1 MCINEWFRNRAVLG
15 KCYAASAIHV
25 KMSLLVKSN
34 FVPVS
39 VYFMGGIFDAAHC
52 SRTNR
57 HFPVL
62 LPAPGFAL
70 QVVLGAVWVCVC
82 VCVCVRACVPA
93 CVPARVPAR
102 VLACLPANRVS
113 SDVAVMCQCFLGLAY
128 PP

>member
-1 MCINEWFRNRAVLG
+1 MCINEWLRNRAVLG

-25 KMSLLVKSN
+25 KICLLVKSN

-70 QVVLGAVWVCVC
+70 QVVLGAVCVCVC
-82 VCVCVRACVPA
+82 VCVCACV
-93 CVPARVPAR
+93 RT
-102 VLACLPANRVS
+102 CLPANRVS